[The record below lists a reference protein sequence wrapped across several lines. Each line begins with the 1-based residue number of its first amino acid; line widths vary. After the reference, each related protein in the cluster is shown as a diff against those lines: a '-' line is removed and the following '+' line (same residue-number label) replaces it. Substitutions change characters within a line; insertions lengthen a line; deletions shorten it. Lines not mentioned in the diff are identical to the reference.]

1 MKRKAL
7 SILLSLVLII
17 TAIAPAL
24 NVAYAAVW
32 SGSTVVPSMSGGVYQ
47 IASGENL
54 AWFAHAVNTGNNL
67 IKGKLT
73 ADIQLNYNGST
84 TNNWT
89 PIGTEQYPFMGTFDG
104 DGHTVSGL
112 YINSSQTGVGL
123 FGYVSY
129 NSSIPLDDV
138 SAEYIVGTKEYTITN
153 LNLTNANVN
162 GKQNVGGIIGYANN
176 VGILDCTFSGSVS
189 GTENSIG
196 GIAGWATINSVV
208 SQCSV
213 SGTVAGHQRVGGIV
227 GFCNGNSVTTKSY
240 GNVDV
245 SGYMN
250 VGGIVGTLSSGSML
264 GCFFFGS
271 VSADDRAGG
280 LVGYSA
286 FGRMMGGYTVSTVT
300 NTASGTDFGGIVG
313 VTYGGDYAS
322 LFYSFED
329 SGVDGPEGI
338 GRTVAEMM
346 TSDFVKE
353 VNHSAPYFCFDY
365 MEINNGYPV
374 LTWMLKLDVWTGDQT
389 MPQRNSSGTYLI
401 SKPSELAW
409 FAGLVNGTLSGFDAN
424 PAANAT
430 VTENLLFNINVYDD
444 SFGLTEWVPI
454 GTSEHP
460 YTGTFNGAG
469 YNIAGINISN
479 TSLTNS
485 GLFGY
490 VGTGTVTGVNL
501 VDGLIRGKENV
512 GGIIGYL
519 ASGSVINCVC
529 NSEVQGDRAVGGIVG
544 NLGTSTAKV
553 TTCAMIGTITGTN
566 VSNEQSYLQNV
577 GGVVGYNNRA
587 SVTKSF
593 SSAHINAPLARYVGG
608 IVGNSSS
615 GSITSS
621 YSTSTVVGFD
631 RVGGIAGNNNN
642 GTFTRC
648 YTAGKVSGTSQVGIA
663 FGATVGSNVTYCY
676 YDESFRSLSN
686 TTTGATAKTPS
697 QMTGSNSVYNLGI
710 SGDFKATADD
720 TYFYYYPQIYT
731 MSYSSIAAIKNAS
744 LESVKRVQNKY
755 IARVEIDGRTDTY
768 YETLDDA
775 FNYAANTVS
784 SLLPTVFLVR
794 DLELDSTLTISAHVS
809 FFGENG
815 AVLSR
820 ASSLTGAMIRITND
834 VTIGSALYGYDDA
847 TDFFIDGNDIAG
859 TTSAIVVAN
868 GSTLRFEPGVCV
880 QNCRTATTSVRGA
893 AVNSVGGTVIV
904 TGGKFE
910 RDISKTVGGAIYN
923 ENGTVNVS
931 GGEFAYCEASQGSA
945 IYNNNG
951 TVNVSGGVFTENIAA
966 QYGGAIAGYGVY
978 SETYITGKAQLI
990 ENQATY
996 GGALAVQNYGTL
1008 EISGGTLTGNR
1019 AYSQGGAL
1027 YVGSGAEAHVTGG
1040 KFTSNIAQNP
1050 VNQSLAAYGNGIYND
1065 GDLMLKGSV
1074 QLPADNDIYLP
1085 TGKYVTVADR
1095 LTCLGHAAVITP
1107 QVYAEG
1113 TKVLNGSA
1121 MTSYYNK
1128 FGVTQSGWHIL
1139 ASGKITNLASQN
1151 VAMLSK
1157 NGAYSIEFISLYDA
1171 FAAVGD
1177 DDTAIITVIA
1187 NNIINDTIPV
1197 HGDVTLVCDDNS
1209 YVSMRNG
1216 SFHGVMFDVQPG
1228 AVLRFGDVIVNPDQ
1242 QAQNDYKSGTV
1253 TAGQMIID
1261 GGASTTGVVGAA
1273 AVNVQTNGQF
1283 FMYDDA
1289 IIRNCSNT
1297 TTGTVTVSGTMH
1309 MYGGTITGNSGLYS
1323 GGVYVKSSGV
1333 LNTYGGVI
1341 AGNHSDKNAE
1351 AVYSVGKVVRN
1362 INSYKYYY
1370 IETLRD
1376 EDTGDIIGMADP
1388 VYRATQKTDV
1398 LIGEGERVYLD
1409 NSLIY
1414 SGENSTDVF
1423 VRDLDRIPTSTG
1435 FVMNNMLIALKTY
1448 TVGAVAVTGTN
1459 VIDYFT
1465 GYIPDADGFYVM
1477 SDGKLSINKL
1487 VPKSDSGYRVQR
1499 AKGVISGIQLGS
1511 NKVST
1516 IISKFVNASTLIR
1529 IVNAKGTPL
1538 RNTNTVTTGCR
1549 IRLVDASGK
1558 VVDELAVVV
1567 YGDVNADEKIDG
1579 CDAVLINA
1587 IAANMLNSTNAS
1599 TAELEAGDVNHDG
1612 SVTAIDAEQ
1621 VESCGV
1627 LLNIIEQM

>member
-7 SILLSLVLII
+7 SILLSLVMII
-17 TAIAPAL
+17 TTIVPVL
-24 NVAYAAVW
+24 NVASAAVW
-32 SGSTVVPSMSGGVYQ
+32 TGTTSVPSMSGGVYQ
-47 IASGENL
+47 IATGENL
-54 AWFAHAVNTGNNL
+54 AWFAYAVNAGNNL

-73 ADIQLNYNGST
+73 ADIQLNSNGST
-84 TNNWT
+84 DNNWT
-89 PIGTEQYPFMGTFDG
+89 PIGTEQNPFMGTFDG
-104 DGHTVSGL
+104 NGHTVSGL
-112 YINSSQTGVGL
+112 YVNSDQVGVGL

-129 NSSIPLDDV
+129 NSAPLEDV
-138 SAEYIVGTKEYTITN
+138 SAEYIVGTKEYTILN
-153 LNLTNANVN
+153 LNVTNANVN
-162 GKQNVGGIIGYANN
+162 GKQNVGGIVGYANN
-176 VGILDCTFSGSVS
+176 AGIIDCSFSGTVN
-189 GTENSIG
+189 GTENSVG
-196 GIAGWATINSVV
+196 GIVGWATINSVIN
-208 SQCSV
+208 QCSASGSV
-213 SGTVAGHQRVGGIV
+213 SGHQRVGGIV
-227 GFCNGNSVTTKSY
+227 GFCNGNSVVTKSF
-240 GNVDV
+240 GNVNV
-245 SGYMN
+245 SGYLN
-250 VGGIVGTLSSGSML
+250 VGGIVGTLSAGSML

-286 FGRMMGGYTVSTVT
+286 FGRMMGGYTVSTIT
-300 NTASGTDFGGIVG
+300 NNASGKDFGGVVG
-313 VTYGGDYAS
+313 VTYDGSYSS

-338 GRTVAEMM
+338 GRTVSEMM

-374 LTWMLKLDVWTGDQT
+374 LTWMLKLDVWAGDQV
-389 MPQRNSSGTYLI
+389 MPKTNSSGTYLI
-401 SKPSELAW
+401 SKPAELAW
-409 FAGLVNGTLSGFDAN
+409 FAGLVNGTLSGFEAN

-430 VTENLLFNINVYDD
+430 VTDNLLFNINVYDD
-444 SFGLTEWVPI
+444 SFGITEWVPI
-454 GTSEHP
+454 GTSERP

-479 TSLTNS
+479 TSATNT

-529 NSEVQGDRAVGGIVG
+529 NSEIQGDRAVGGIVG
-544 NLGTSTAKV
+544 NLGTSAAKI
-553 TTCAMIGTITGTN
+553 TTCAMIGTVTGTN

-577 GGVVGYNNRA
+577 GGLAGYNNRA
-587 SVTKSF
+587 SITKSF
-593 SSAHINAPLARYVGG
+593 SSAHINAPLARFVGG

-642 GTFTRC
+642 GTFTKC

-663 FGATVGSNVTYCY
+663 FGATSGTGVTYCF
-676 YDESFRSLSN
+676 YDESFKSISN
-686 TTTGATAKTPS
+686 TVTGASAKTPA
-697 QMTGSNSVYNLGI
+697 QMTGSNSVYNLGLG
-710 SGDFKATADD
+710 SDFKATADD

-731 MSYSSIAAIKNAS
+731 MSYSSINAIKNAS
-744 LESVKRVQNKY
+744 VESVRRVQNKY

-768 YETLDDA
+768 FETLDSA
-775 FNYAANTVS
+775 FNFASNAVS

-794 DLELDSTLTISAHVS
+794 DMELTSTLNISANIA

-815 AVLSR
+815 AILSR
-820 ASSLTGAMIRITND
+820 ASSLTDAMIRINNN
-834 VTIGSALYGYDDA
+834 VTIGSSLYGYDDA
-847 TDFFIDGNDIAG
+847 PDFFIDGNDIAG
-859 TTSAIVVAN
+859 TTSAIVVSN
-868 GSTLRFEPGVCV
+868 GSTLRIEPGVCIE
-880 QNCRTATTSVRGA
+880 NCRTATTAVRGA
-893 AVNSVGGTVIV
+893 AVNSVGGTVVV

-910 RDISKTVGGAIYN
+910 RNISKTVGGAIYN
-923 ENGTVNVS
+923 ENGTVNVT
-931 GGEFAYCEASQGSA
+931 GGEFTYCEATQGCA

-951 TVNVSGGVFTENIAA
+951 IVNVSGGRFAENIAT

-978 SETYITGKAQLI
+978 SETYITGKAQI
-990 ENQATY
+990 VENQATY

-1008 EISGGTLTGNR
+1008 EINGGTITGNR

-1027 YVGSGAEAHVTGG
+1027 YIGSGAEAHVTGG
-1040 KFTSNIAQNP
+1040 TFTSNIAQNP
-1050 VNQSLAAYGNGIYND
+1050 VNPSLAAYGNGIYND
-1065 GDLMLKGSV
+1065 GDLMLKGSI
-1074 QLPADNDIYLP
+1074 QIPADNDIYLP
-1085 TGKYVTVADR
+1085 SGRYVTVADR
-1095 LTCLGHAAVITP
+1095 LTCQGHAAVITP

-1113 TKVLNGSA
+1113 AKVLDGSA
-1121 MTSYYNK
+1121 MTSFYNK

-1151 VAMLSK
+1151 VALLTK

-1171 FAAVGD
+1171 FAAVGK

-1187 NNIINDTIPV
+1187 NNVISDTIPV
-1197 HGDVTLVCDDNS
+1197 NGDVTLVCDDES

-1216 SFHGVMFDVQPG
+1216 SFHGVMFDVQPD
-1228 AVLRFGDVIVNPDQ
+1228 AILRFGDVIVNPDQ
-1242 QAQNDYKSGTV
+1242 QAQSDYKSGTV
-1253 TAGQMIID
+1253 TQGQMIID
-1261 GGASTTGVVGAA
+1261 GGSKNTGVIGAA
-1273 AVNVQTNGQF
+1273 AVNVQTKGQF
-1283 FMYDDA
+1283 YMYDDA

-1309 MYGGTITGNSGLYS
+1309 MYGGTITGNAGLYS
-1323 GGVYVKSSGV
+1323 GGVYVRSSGV

-1341 AGNHSDKNAE
+1341 AGNTSDKNSE
-1351 AVYSVGKVVRN
+1351 AVYSLGKVTRN

-1370 IETLRD
+1370 IETLYD

-1398 LIGEGERVYLD
+1398 LIGEGERVYLEG
-1409 NSLIY
+1409 NLIY
-1414 SGENSTDVF
+1414 SGESSTDIY
-1423 VRDLDRIPTSTG
+1423 VRNLEKIPESTG
-1435 FVMNNMLIALKTY
+1435 FTINEMCIALKSY
-1448 TVGAVAVTGTN
+1448 SLGAVAVTGTN
-1459 VIDYFT
+1459 VIDWFI
-1465 GYIPDADGFYVM
+1465 GYVPDADGYYVM
-1477 SDGKLSINKL
+1477 SDGKLGINKL
-1487 VPKSDSGYRVQR
+1487 VPKDTSGYRIQR
-1499 AKGVISGIQLGS
+1499 AKSVISGIQLGN

-1516 IISKFVNASTLIR
+1516 VVSKFVNSSTLIR
-1529 IVNAKGTPL
+1529 VVNAKGTPL
-1538 RNTNTVTTGCR
+1538 RNTNTVTTGCK
-1549 IRLVDASGK
+1549 IRLVDASGR
-1558 VVDELAVVV
+1558 VVDEVSIVV

-1599 TAELEAGDVNHDG
+1599 AAELEAGDVNHDG

-1621 VESCGV
+1621 VASCGV
-1627 LLNIIEQM
+1627 LLNTIEQI